1 MFEHLIIYKDKNMKN
16 FSIILS
22 TVAVILAAVSLVC
35 SIKCR
40 ASASDVS
47 PEAVAAA
54 LKSNPIMVVDAL
66 QAYQTQQQE
75 EQRKAAEEA
84 FKKNLPEI
92 NSSEHAPFVGPEDAK
107 VTVVEFF
114 DFSCHYCK
122 RLAPELEK
130 VMANN
135 ADVKF
140 VFKPLAFVDPAN
152 SSYQAQASLAVFK
165 QGKFPEF
172 YKAVMEANGRL
183 NKDAIDNIVKG
194 LGVDFDQYK
203 SDIDSDEVKNDLA
216 DISNLAN
223 KVNINGV
230 PAVIIDGKHVQ
241 TMSAEDLQEAIDAA
255 K

>member
-35 SIKCR
+35 TVKCKN
-40 ASASDVS
+40 SVSGVS
-47 PEAVAAA
+47 PEAVAEV
-54 LKSNPIMVVDAL
+54 LKSNPTMVVDAL
-66 QAYQTQQQE
+66 QAYQNQQQE

-152 SSYQAQASLAVFK
+152 SSYQARASLAVFK
-165 QGKFPEF
+165 QGKFAEF

-183 NKDAIDNIVKG
+183 NKDAIDGIVKG
-194 LGVDFDQYK
+194 LGVDFDQYQ
-203 SDIDSDEVKNDLA
+203 SDIDSDEVKSNLA

-230 PAVIIDGKHVQ
+230 PAVIIDGKHIQ
-241 TMSAEDLQEAIDAA
+241 TMNAEDLQKAIDAV